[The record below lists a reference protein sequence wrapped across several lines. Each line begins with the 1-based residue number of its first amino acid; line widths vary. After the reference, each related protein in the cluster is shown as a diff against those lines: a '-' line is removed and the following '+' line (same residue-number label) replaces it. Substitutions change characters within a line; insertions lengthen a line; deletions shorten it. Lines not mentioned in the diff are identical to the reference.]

1 MAINNILF
9 SGWWWY
15 GLQCIDTLRH
25 DVGTAPWAEWLEIEG
40 GAISSLVQQA
50 IAAFAG
56 GDHPLTLHP
65 AGEAVGRRF
74 EGDGERHRS
83 SPLPPAADALR
94 AHLLQSAENQSQYR
108 LRLFASQKVRI
119 KQVGKEI
126 WLVTFMDYDLGYVD
140 HGICRL
146 EPLENP
152 FAAKV
157 LPMSPE

>member
-1 MAINNILF
+1 MKVAQ
-9 SGWWWY
+9 SPAW
-15 GLQCIDTLRH
+15 
-25 DVGTAPWAEWLEIEG
+25 
-40 GAISSLVQQA
+40 SKA

-56 GDHPLTLHP
+56 GDHPLTLRP

-74 EGDGERHRS
+74 GGDGERHRS
-83 SPLPPAADALR
+83 SPLPRRRTRCGRICFNRQKINL
-94 AHLLQSAENQSQYR
+94 STV
-108 LRLFASQKVRI
+108 FASQKVRI

-126 WLVTFMDYDLGYVD
+126 WLVTFMDYDLVYVD